1 VKDVSPRVIVTYNWG
16 AIEWAPASWA
26 LPVTH
31 IHVEDGFGPDEAQ
44 RQLGRRVWFRRL
56 ALAKSY
62 AIVVPSKTLQTI
74 ARDTWKLPPRRIH
87 YIPNGIEP
95 SADVA
100 FAENGAA
107 TRAATRKELDLPS
120 RAPVIGWV
128 GGIRRE
134 KNVGR
139 LVRAFASTSP
149 DAILVIVGDGP
160 ERGMVEREIQTLG
173 IGNRVRLIGM
183 RADVQRLM
191 CVFDVFALSSDT
203 EQMPLVVLEAMAA
216 GLPVASVDV
225 GDLRSMVSPTNLRFV
240 VERSDTALAEAL
252 SGLLASPDLRREV
265 GSANR
270 AHVAQQFPIDRMIAS
285 YLALFENAARRRTPP
300 ARRL

>member
-1 VKDVSPRVIVTYNWG
+1 VKDVSPSVIVTYNWG

-74 ARDTWKLPPRRIH
+74 ARDTWRLSAHRVC
-87 YIPNGIEP
+87 YIPNGIEA
-95 SADVA
+95 SAYQA
-100 FAENGAA
+100 TGEAGAEM
-107 TRAATRKELDLPS
+107 RVELDLPS
-120 RAPVIGWV
+120 AAPVIGWV

-139 LVRAFASTSP
+139 LVRAFAKTSP
-149 DAILVIVGDGP
+149 DATLVIVGDGP
-160 ERGMVEREIQTLG
+160 ERGIVESEIQTLG
-173 IGNRVRLIGM
+173 IASRVRLIGM

-191 CVFDVFALSSDT
+191 PAFDILALSSDT
-203 EQMPLVVLEAMAA
+203 EQMPMVVLEAMAA
-216 GLPVASVDV
+216 GLPVAAVDV
-225 GDLRSMVSPTNLRFV
+225 GDVRGMVSPENLRFV
-240 VERSDTALAEAL
+240 VERSDAALAGAL
-252 SGLLASPDLRREV
+252 SGLLASPELRRSI

-270 AHVAQQFPIDRMIAS
+270 AHVAQHFPIDRMVAS
-285 YLALFENAARRRTPP
+285 YLALFENAARRRTRP
-300 ARRL
+300 ARGL